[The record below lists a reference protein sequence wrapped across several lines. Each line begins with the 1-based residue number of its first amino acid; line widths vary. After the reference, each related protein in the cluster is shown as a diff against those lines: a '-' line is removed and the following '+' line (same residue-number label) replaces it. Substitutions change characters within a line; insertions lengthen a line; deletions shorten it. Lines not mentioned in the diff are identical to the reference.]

1 MMIARKVVMPEGLIA
16 RKVVIPVVTS
26 ERGPG
31 REVDLWQYFVPEF
44 HLHKPAVTDRYRDV
58 RLQGKLATVAALE
71 KRGAWTTMVAN

>member
-44 HLHKPAVTDRYRDV
+44 RLHIPAVTDV